1 MFMHA
6 GAHNE
11 KERLTLNTA
20 REPTFLLSAMTKYGS
35 TCLPPTNHNL
45 HTHVAVHAHVNKLVR
60 TT

>member
-20 REPTFLLSAMTKYGS
+20 REPTFRQKS
-35 TCLPPTNHNL
+35 T
-45 HTHVAVHAHVNKLVR
+45 
-60 TT
+60 